1 MERAGHRT
9 LGACNAAEALAVLGK
24 EPVDVVVS
32 DYRMPGPSGLEFLER
47 LRQDGYDMPVI
58 ILTGYGSIE
67 HAVAAIKAGAFDYIT
82 KPIRGQQLELA
93 VQQALEFAR
102 LRRENEA
109 LRREVSTFRSERQL
123 LGESAAMRRV
133 VQMVAAVAAT
143 RSTVLLEGE
152 SGTGKE
158 LVARA
163 IHELSDRRN
172 APLVKLN
179 CAALPDGLIESA
191 LFGHERGAF
200 TGAIRRVPGAFE
212 RAHGGTLLLDEI
224 SEMKLELQAKL
235 LRVLQEQEFE
245 RVGGTAPIR
254 VDVRVIATTNRNLQ
268 TEVAEGRFRAD
279 LYFRLAVVT
288 LRIPPLR
295 ERRGDI
301 PLLAQ
306 RFAARTAVELGKEVP
321 RFSPEALALLERYHW
336 PGNVRELEHAVERAV
351 ILSDEAILRPAHF
364 AELPWFPGTDSA
376 SAVVNDPGA
385 GAVTTARS
393 PLVVLDTLDW
403 AAAERAL
410 IERALEVTG
419 GNRSRAAKLL
429 GMSIR
434 TLRNKLNRPT
444 KPVQ

>member
-1 MERAGHRT
+1 
-9 LGACNAAEALAVLGK
+9 
-24 EPVDVVVS
+24 
-32 DYRMPGPSGLEFLER
+32 
-47 LRQDGYDMPVI
+47 
-58 ILTGYGSIE
+58 
-67 HAVAAIKAGAFDYIT
+67 
-82 KPIRGQQLELA
+82 
-93 VQQALEFAR
+93 
-102 LRRENEA
+102 
-109 LRREVSTFRSERQL
+109 
-123 LGESAAMRRV
+123 
-133 VQMVAAVAAT
+133 
-143 RSTVLLEGE
+143 
-152 SGTGKE
+152 
-158 LVARA
+158 
-163 IHELSDRRN
+163 
-172 APLVKLN
+172 
-179 CAALPDGLIESA
+179 LPDGLIESA